1 MGCLVYAKA
10 EFPVVIK
17 AAAVLLIIMV
27 GDSPFPNFSS
37 GGLVM
42 INALLAPGRGN
53 L

>member
-1 MGCLVYAKA
+1 MA

-17 AAAVLLIIMV
+17 AAAVLLIPMA
-27 GDSPFPNFSS
+27 GDSPFPNISP

-42 INALLAPGRGN
+42 IKALLVSVQGN

>member
-1 MGCLVYAKA
+1 MA

-17 AAAVLLIIMV
+17 AAAVLLILMA
-27 GDSPFPNFSS
+27 GDSPFPNISP

-42 INALLAPGRGN
+42 INTLLASGKGN